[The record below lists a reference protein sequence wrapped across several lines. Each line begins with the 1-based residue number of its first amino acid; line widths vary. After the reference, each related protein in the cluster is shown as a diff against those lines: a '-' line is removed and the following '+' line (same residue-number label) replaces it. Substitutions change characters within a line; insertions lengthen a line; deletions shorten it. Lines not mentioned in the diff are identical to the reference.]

1 MSTRGQSRGQGDPGV
16 RTQQSLDPHRSQLH
30 HSPAPRL
37 MGRGQ
42 KGTEALET
50 QSLGV
55 RADPQSQHPGTAG
68 MVVSPGWSQHGDG
81 HWKSAG
87 LGGFGHFSARS
98 LREAGTRE
106 GVEAR
111 AGNLAETL
119 SWKAAAGAAGA
130 AAPRRGSG
138 VPKRDPPTPCGTR
151 IPLLPPDREIPG
163 RVTARKRR
171 KGTKNGSES
180 TGKAHLL
187 HLGTPRRRGTQA
199 PPDSLLQ
206 HSLFTAAF
214 SNNPNKWGLGK
225 VTVFFQAHKYKQSP
239 TDDGV
244 WGMCVT
250 PSCQRTPALLMHY
263 PWLLFFHCCRWR
275 ME

>member
-68 MVVSPGWSQHGDG
+68 MVVSPGWSQHGDS

-130 AAPRRGSG
+130 AGAAAPRRGSG

-151 IPLLPPDREIPG
+151 IPLLPPDRETPG
-163 RVTARKRR
+163 RATARKRR

-187 HLGTPRRRGTQA
+187 QLGTPRRRGTQA

-206 HSLFTAAF
+206 HSTAF
-214 SNNPNKWGLGK
+214 
-225 VTVFFQAHKYKQSP
+225 
-239 TDDGV
+239 
-244 WGMCVT
+244 
-250 PSCQRTPALLMHY
+250 LL
-263 PWLLFFHCCRWR
+263 LLFPTTRINGGWGRLQFSFRHINTNRAPQTMGSGACVSHAAARGLLLC
-275 ME
+275 